1 MSYEDVTDGW
11 DEDIELDTST
21 DKPLSERIYDT
32 VARASYP
39 FYNHTIHQRN
49 EFVSAVELDLIQANR
64 SEPVEKYLSAYLGFG
79 FIFGLVFGLVVVI
92 SQFNR
97 YNELLLVGPFQAPN
111 TSGEVIVATG
121 LVAVGSILITLLIL
135 AVCTVLGGVTSTYL
149 AANQQTTTIRKRRG
163 EIEILLPDAVAFMYC
178 LSTGGMNRIDIIRA
192 LAESDD
198 SYGEVSTEFQRI
210 VHNMDSFSE
219 DYHNAI
225 GDVSDTTPSPSLAN
239 FLNDMLSTITS
250 GGQMDSFLKTQ
261 LTMFQNQVEQ
271 TQKAEL
277 DKLEM
282 FNEVYITLSLIPVI
296 GIIVL
301 AFAGA
306 MGLIDVFLLLV
317 VVYIVI
323 PAVQLIA
330 LGIIVTIFE
339 SSYGDG
345 KLHPDEHDNFTFVD
359 DSGEKIL
366 SAGLVSDY
374 QGISPLF
381 DRVYVNEIRS
391 RILTFLSDPLVYV
404 QRKPAY
410 VFWITVPSAAMF
422 VALAIV
428 TGNIQFDT
436 AYITQNAF
444 IFTLVSIYIPT
455 ILVFAPFVYFYEVGL
470 YRRGKITDGL
480 TTDLNKLANVNEQ
493 GIPLRQSMLITGQD
507 SDTLLAAEFRNM
519 YKKQDFGI
527 PLSKSIIE
535 TNNKY
540 AIPRLSRLFR
550 IIKSAQDISNNITQV
565 LKTAASL
572 SETQE
577 KVIAER
583 KSRTRQQIGVVVI
596 IFFVFLASLVLMQ
609 GFILDGIAGGG
620 IEESTIGP
628 SSTADPIPAH
638 VIGMLFYHGAVIQG
652 TLAGFIC
659 GYIRTGEYA
668 PGIKYSLAFLTM
680 VMGIWYVF

>member
-11 DEDIELDTST
+11 DEDTIAETPT

-32 VARASYP
+32 IARASYP
-39 FYNHTIHQRN
+39 FYNLTIHPRN
-49 EFVSAVELDLIQANR
+49 EFVSRVELDLIQANR

-79 FIFGLVFGLVVVI
+79 FIFGFLFSLVVVF
-92 SQFNR
+92 SQFSS
-97 YNELLLVGPFQAPN
+97 YKDVLLIGPFGPT
-111 TSGEVIVATG
+111 TSNSVYVTIG
-121 LVAVGSILITLLIL
+121 LVALGSILITLLTL
-135 AVCTVLGGVTSTYL
+135 TVCVILGGVIATYL
-149 AANQQTTTIRKRRG
+149 AANQQTTTIHKRRG

-198 SYGEVSTEFQRI
+198 SYGEVSVEFRRI

-225 GDVSDTTPSPSLAN
+225 GDVSNTTPSESLSN
-239 FLNDMLSTITS
+239 FLNDMLSAITS
-250 GGQMDSFLKTQ
+250 GGQMDSFLKAQ
-261 LTMFQNQVEQ
+261 LAMFQKQVEY
-271 TQKAEL
+271 TQKSEL

-282 FNEVYITLSLIPVI
+282 FNEIYITLSLIPVI

-301 AFAGA
+301 SFAGA
-306 MGLIDVFLLLV
+306 MGLIDIFFLLV
-317 VVYIVI
+317 VVYLVI
-323 PAVQLIA
+323 PAVQIIA

-345 KLHPDEHDNFTFVD
+345 KLYPDEGDNFTFVD
-359 DSGEKIL
+359 DHGEKIF
-366 SAGLVSDY
+366 SAGLVSGY

-391 RILTFLSDPLVYV
+391 RIVGFLNDPLMYV
-404 QRKPAY
+404 QKKPTYA
-410 VFWITVPSAAMF
+410 FWTSVPSAALF
-422 VALAIV
+422 VVFGIV
-428 TGNIQFDT
+428 TGNIQFDPV
-436 AYITQNAF
+436 YISQNAF
-444 IFTLVSIYIPT
+444 IFTLTGIYIPVM
-455 ILVFAPFVYFYEVGL
+455 IVFAPFVYFYEVGL

-493 GIPLRQSMLITGQD
+493 GIPLRQAMLITGQD
-507 SDTLLAAEFRNM
+507 SETLLASEFRNM
-519 YKKQDFGI
+519 YKKQDFGV

-572 SETQE
+572 SETQD
-577 KVIAER
+577 KIITER

-609 GFILDGIAGGG
+609 GFILDGITEGSN
-620 IEESTIGP
+620 IEQSRIGP
-628 SSTADPIPAH
+628 SSSADPIPAYI
-638 VIGMLFYHGAVIQG
+638 VEMLFYHGAVIQG

-659 GYIRTGEYA
+659 GYIRSGEYA
-668 PGIKYSLAFLTM
+668 PGVKYSLTFLTF